1 MIKMPISNPVILTM
15 DLPLMEDSRLQFV
28 DISGSQSEPV
38 ARQRQKTCQSYA
50 METNWEIEQRFSC
63 IVLCSRR
70 KAVLLFLK

>member
-38 ARQRQKTCQSYA
+38 ARQRQKNVKGMQWKQIGKLNNVSVA
-50 METNWEIEQRFSC
+50 
-63 IVLCSRR
+63 
-70 KAVLLFLK
+70 LFCVRGEKQFCCF